1 MNSNFI
7 GCSTVE
13 SIWNGWF
20 ENQPSLVLKLLRKN
34 KLKDHLDD
42 KEQRAL
48 KLVMQLRDNRGM
60 TEDEAFEVACQTIL
74 APPDGP
80 AMSDHPPK
88 PLDWR
93 QREAVYKRLEE
104 MGDEEEMHE
113 KEDFQ
118 KRHGLI

>member
-1 MNSNFI
+1 MVLPLPA
-7 GCSTVE
+7 CAADHHHPYQPAATVV
-13 SIWNGWF
+13 SHH
-20 ENQPSLVLKLLRKN
+20 
-34 KLKDHLDD
+34 HLSG
-42 KEQRAL
+42 EIAL
-48 KLVMQLRDNRGM
+48 EEARY
-60 TEDEAFEVACQTIL
+60 EDEAFEVACQTIL

-93 QREAVYKRLEE
+93 QREAIYKKLEE
-104 MGDEEEMHE
+104 MGDEEDMRE

>member
-1 MNSNFI
+1 
-7 GCSTVE
+7 
-13 SIWNGWF
+13 
-20 ENQPSLVLKLLRKN
+20 
-34 KLKDHLDD
+34 
-42 KEQRAL
+42 
-48 KLVMQLRDNRGM
+48 M

>member
-1 MNSNFI
+1 MYLD
-7 GCSTVE
+7 TRYRVHLE
-13 SIWNGWF
+13 WMF
-20 ENQPSLVLKLLRKN
+20 ENQPSLVLKLLRTN

-74 APPDGP
+74 AAPDGP

-93 QREAVYKRLEE
+93 QREAVYKKPEE
-104 MGDEEEMHE
+104 MGDEEDMWE